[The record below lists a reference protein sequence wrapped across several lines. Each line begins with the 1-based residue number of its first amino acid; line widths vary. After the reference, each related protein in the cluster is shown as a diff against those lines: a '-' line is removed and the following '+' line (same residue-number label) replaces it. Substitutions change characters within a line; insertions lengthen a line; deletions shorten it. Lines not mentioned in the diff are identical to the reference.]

1 LQRELVSEEHVLESR
16 RVYDGR
22 VVSLRVDTIRRG
34 DGAITEREIVE
45 HNGAVAMVAL
55 DQEGNVY
62 LVRQYRA
69 AAGLSL
75 LELPA
80 GTLEPG
86 ETPEACARRELQEEI
101 GFIPGGLKRLG
112 GFYAAPGYTT
122 EYIHVY
128 LATDLHPSRLPTDAD
143 EDIAVERLPFGQ
155 ALSDALS
162 ARAND
167 SKTIVGLVWAARHL
181 ENTDRFVGSP
191 PSA

>member
-34 DGAITEREIVE
+34 DDAITEREIIE

-86 ETPEACARRELQEEI
+86 EAPEACARRELQEEI
-101 GFIPGGLKRLG
+101 GFAPGRLERLG
-112 GFYAAPGYTT
+112 GFYTAPGYTT

-128 LATDLHPSRLPTDAD
+128 LATDLRPSRLPTDAD
-143 EDIAVERLPFGQ
+143 EDIAVERVPFGQ
-155 ALSDALS
+155 ALREALS

-181 ENTDRFVGSP
+181 EKTDRFVGSP

>member
-1 LQRELVSEEHVLESR
+1 LQRKLVSEEHALESR

-22 VVSLRVDTIRRG
+22 VVSLRVDTVRRD

-86 ETPEACARRELQEEI
+86 EAPEACARRELQEEI
-101 GFIPGGLKRLG
+101 GFAPGGLERLG
-112 GFYAAPGYTT
+112 GFYTAPGYTT

-128 LATDLHPSRLPTDAD
+128 LATDLRPSRLPTDAD
-143 EDIAVERLPFGQ
+143 EDITVERLPFGQ
-155 ALSDALS
+155 ALSYALS

-167 SKTIVGLVWAARHL
+167 SKTVVGLVWAARRL
-181 ENTDRFVGSP
+181 EKTDRFVGSP